1 MSKPLSELVVLRR
14 RFLRSVSL
22 ERDAR
27 SRTGLDGYI
36 PTATAL
42 TARGRIEA
50 GLTDPSSRAV
60 SITGAYGTGKSA
72 FALYLVHQLCLAPHG
87 EQAEGLLPVLVTGGR
102 EPLIPALYRALEA
115 AVSGQPSLEAPPLTA
130 RELAEQFGSKA
141 KEAKKRIPGCRGLL
155 VIVDELGKFLEFAAD
170 HPNESDPLALQELAE
185 LAARSE
191 VPILVV
197 TILHQAFDEYAQSLG
212 TIRRAEWQKVQGRF
226 LDIPFGDGAEETV
239 RLIGEAFE
247 GEVPKAKSRA
257 KRQAKAARAL
267 KIVPRSLDSDD
278 EASSV
283 FHGASALH
291 PLTLLALPHVFK
303 RFGQSER
310 TLFSFL
316 SSDEP
321 QGFGAF
327 LRSHGSEAQ
336 FRLDALYDYVSATL
350 ASAIYSMP
358 GYSRLW
364 SQIQESVYRCEGR
377 GDLLE
382 ARIVKTVGVLHLLGE
397 SARLPASAGV
407 IAFALEDEAG
417 SADEV
422 TATLER
428 LTRATILTFRAFK
441 GAYLPYEGS
450 DIDVDERLRVARTAL
465 GNVSS
470 PASVVA
476 KRIALTP
483 VIARRHSYVFGVLR
497 FFEMQLCTP
506 EDLSKAITKN
516 PTHADGK
523 LVLCL
528 ATEKA
533 QQEESV
539 ALAQSLTAERP
550 YVVVATCLVG
560 ETLNEAALAVEAL
573 AWVQDNTPELRQDSI
588 AKREVAERH
597 REAMQALEAHWEG
610 LLMAESAT
618 IFVWTGEPRTGELQP
633 LLSNAFDAA
642 FHLSPIIRNELLNR
656 RSLSSTAAAAR
667 RNLIEGM
674 IVRGDQENLGIT
686 GFPPERMMYE
696 TLLHATGLHG
706 LHKASSEYDFLTTK
720 PTDRTIR
727 PALEAI
733 EEYLLGGDLT
743 PKPVTGLYSLLH
755 KRPYGLTE
763 GVAPLLLI
771 LALLRWEDDILLYQA
786 GELIPQFDAP
796 TAERLLR
803 RPQDYTALGIRMS
816 GERQIVLQRFA
827 RTLLRPKEG
836 HTLVNIT
843 RRLYGWYR
851 RLPHYTRV
859 TLKLS
864 ARAKS
869 LRENF
874 KEARNPEQLF
884 FVEMP
889 RSLGVRPF
897 TAGQD
902 DENVEAFFTAWSEI
916 NTEIAGAYDMLLGRL
931 QVALL
936 DAFEEIGVN
945 DVRQRARALEGRVL
959 ERRLIG
965 FITRLSEPSLEGN
978 AWIESVASAVVERDP
993 ELWGD
998 DEETVF
1004 YQSLPQLISGFHDAE
1019 AMAYAMDQ
1027 AQRDGDDEE
1036 RVALRISVTETGE
1049 REPTARVIVLTRHK
1063 LGEAERAAGQ
1073 IREKAKGILSSLRP
1087 EVRAAAV
1094 AYLTRELLQ
1103 ETEPNK

>member
-42 TARGRIEA
+42 TARARIEA
-50 GLTDPSSRAV
+50 GLADPSSRAV

-87 EQAEGLLPVLVTGGR
+87 EKSEGLLPVLVTGGR

-115 AVSGQPSLEAPPLTA
+115 AVSGQPSLEAPSLTA

-141 KEAKKRIPGCRGLL
+141 KEAKKRIPGCQGLL
-155 VIVDELGKFLEFAAD
+155 VVVDELGKFLEFAAD

-185 LAARSE
+185 LATRSE

-197 TILHQAFDEYAQSLG
+197 TVLHQAFDEYAQSLG
-212 TIRRAEWQKVQGRF
+212 TVRRAEWQKVQGRF

-247 GEVPKAKSRA
+247 GEVPKAKPRA
-257 KRQAKAARAL
+257 KRQVKAARAL
-267 KIVPRSLDSDD
+267 NIVPRSLDTDD
-278 EASSV
+278 EATAV
-283 FHGASALH
+283 FLGASALH

-316 SSDEP
+316 NSDEP

-327 LRSHGSEAQ
+327 LRNHGPEAQ
-336 FRLDALYDYVSATL
+336 FRLDAVYDYVFATL
-350 ASAIYSMP
+350 ASTIYSMP
-358 GYSRLW
+358 GYSKLW
-364 SQIQESVYRCEGR
+364 SQIQEAVSRCEGR

-382 ARIVKTVGVLHLLGE
+382 ARIVKTVGVLHLLGD

-407 IAFALEDEAG
+407 IAFALEEIA
-417 SADEV
+417 SVDEV
-422 TATLER
+422 TAALER
-428 LTRATILTFRAFK
+428 LTRATILTFRVFK
-441 GAYLPYEGS
+441 NAYLPYEGS
-450 DIDVDERLRVARTAL
+450 DIDVDERLGVARAAL
-465 GNVSS
+465 GNIAS

-476 KRIALTP
+476 KRIALSP
-483 VIARRHSYVFGVLR
+483 VIARRHSYVYGVLR

-506 EDLSKAITKN
+506 EELSKAITKE
-516 PTHADGK
+516 PAHADGK

-533 QQEESV
+533 QQETSV
-539 ALAQSLTAERP
+539 ALAQSLTTERP
-550 YVVVATCLVG
+550 HVVVAACLVG

-573 AWVQDNTPELRQDSI
+573 AWVQDNTPELSQDSI

-610 LLMAESAT
+610 LLTPESST
-618 IFVWTGEPRTGELQP
+618 VFVWVGEPRTGDLQP

-656 RSLSSTAAAAR
+656 RNLSSTAAAAR
-667 RNLIEGM
+667 RNLIEAM
-674 IVRGDQENLGIT
+674 IVRSDQENLGIT
-686 GFPPERMMYE
+686 GFPAERMMYD
-696 TLLHATGLHG
+696 TLLKATGLHG
-706 LHKASSEYDFLTTK
+706 LHRASGEYDFLTTK
-720 PTDRTIR
+720 PTDLTIR
-727 PALEAI
+727 PTLKAI
-733 EEYLLGGDLT
+733 EDYLLGGDLT
-743 PKPVTGLYSLLH
+743 PKPVIGLYSLLQ

-763 GVAPLLLI
+763 GVAPLLMI
-771 LALLRWEDDILLYQA
+771 LALLRWEDEILLYRA
-786 GELIPQFDAP
+786 SELIPQFDAP
-796 TAERLLR
+796 TAEWLLR
-803 RPQDYTALGIRMS
+803 RPQDYTVLGIRMS
-816 GERQIVLQRFA
+816 GERQAVVQRFA

-859 TLKLS
+859 TLRLS
-864 ARAKS
+864 ARAKA

-874 KEARNPEQLF
+874 KEAKNPEQLF

-897 TAGQD
+897 TASSD
-902 DENVEAFFTAWSEI
+902 DENVETFFAAWGEV
-916 NTEIAGAYDMLLGRL
+916 NTEITGAYDALLKRL
-931 QVALL
+931 EKNLL
-936 DAFEEIGVN
+936 DAFEESEVD

-965 FITRLSEPSLEGN
+965 FVTRLSEPSLEGN

-998 DEETVF
+998 DEETIF
-1004 YQSLPQLISGFHDAE
+1004 YQNLPQLLSGFHDAE
-1019 AMAYAMDQ
+1019 DMAYSMDQ

-1036 RVALRISVTETGE
+1036 RVALRISVAEMGKVET
-1049 REPTARVIVLTRHK
+1049 PARVLLLTRHK
-1063 LGEAERAAGQ
+1063 SGEAEQAVAQ
-1073 IREKAKGILSSLRP
+1073 IREQAKDVLSKLQP
-1087 EVRAAAV
+1087 KVRAAAV
-1094 AYLTRELLQ
+1094 AYLMRELLQ
-1103 ETEPNK
+1103 ETEVSK